1 MIEANKYFLAKDP
14 DIVITS
20 KDLSTN
26 EVFKVSD
33 STLCARPRS
42 FSGGLKMIGVVKTSN
57 FTFTYPF
64 PILSTTSAQIFA
76 SQPSCLCSP
85 FSTLRALLAVESQ
98 GKTLQS
104 GHINFYLIK

>member
-1 MIEANKYFLAKDP
+1 MRSSRYQILRYVHALE
-14 DIVITS
+14 VTS
-20 KDLSTN
+20 
-26 EVFKVSD
+26 E
-33 STLCARPRS
+33 
-42 FSGGLKMIGVVKTSN
+42 GLKMIGVVKTSN